1 MLSFI
6 KKNPYVLW
14 VLYIPAY
21 FATFIALEKRTD
33 VDFHIIHSVLDDKIP
48 FCEFFI
54 IPYYM
59 WFAFVFITVG
69 ILILKDK
76 KEFNLMAWHLA
87 LGMTVFLL
95 VSWLYPNKLELRPD
109 TFPRENIFTNIV
121 RFLYSQ
127 DTDTN
132 VLPSIHVYNSLSV
145 TIGMLRCKVSKDR
158 MWVKAIYIVL
168 TTLII
173 MSTVFLKQH
182 SVIDVITAIFM
193 GVIFYTAVYVIAPAI
208 QSRSV
213 KEEQAILQESESA

>member
-6 KKNPYVLW
+6 KKNLYILW
-14 VLYIPAY
+14 ILYIPPY
-21 FATFIALEKRTD
+21 FAAFFALEKRTN
-33 VDFHIIHSVLDDKIP
+33 VDFHIIHSFLDDKIP

-54 IPYYM
+54 VPYYI
-59 WFAFVFITVG
+59 WFAFVFVTIG

-87 LGMTVFLL
+87 LGMTLFLL

-109 TFPRENIFTNIV
+109 AFPRENIFTDV
-121 RFLYSQ
+121 VKALYAH

-158 MWVKAIYIVL
+158 MWLKIIYITL

-182 SVIDVITAIFM
+182 SVIDVFSAIII
-193 GVIFYTAVYVIAPAI
+193 GAVFYTAVYVIAPAVR
-208 QSRSV
+208 SRSV
-213 KEEQAILQESESA
+213 QEEQVLLQESESA

>member
-6 KKNPYVLW
+6 KKNLYILW
-14 VLYIPAY
+14 ILYIPPY
-21 FATFIALEKRTD
+21 FAAFFALEKRTN
-33 VDFHIIHSVLDDKIP
+33 VDFHIIHSFLDDKIP

-54 IPYYM
+54 VPYYI
-59 WFAFVFITVG
+59 WFAFVFVTIG
-69 ILILKDK
+69 ILFLKDK

-87 LGMTVFLL
+87 LGMTLFLL

-109 TFPRENIFTNIV
+109 AFPRENIFTDV
-121 RFLYSQ
+121 VKVLYAH

-158 MWVKAIYIVL
+158 MWLKIIYITL

-182 SVIDVITAIFM
+182 SVIDVFSAIII
-193 GVIFYTAVYVIAPAI
+193 GAVFYTAVYVIAPAVR
-208 QSRSV
+208 SRSV
-213 KEEQAILQESESA
+213 QEEQVLLQESESA